1 MLDKNNM
8 DVDLSN
14 QEQAIKFKEQG
25 NDAYKKKDFEK
36 ALELYNKAIELD
48 SNNMVYYTNVAA
60 VLFEQK
66 DYDKCIDTCIKAV
79 DIGRENK
86 ADFKLIAKAYA
97 RIGNAARK
105 LGDLKKAKMYYEKS
119 LSEHRTPDVKT
130 LLSETE
136 ALWKEEERKA
146 YVNPELAEQE
156 KEKGN
161 ELFKKGQFSEALKY
175 YTEAIKRNPDD
186 AKLYSNRAACYTKL
200 AAFDLGLKDCEKC
213 LEIDPKFTK
222 AWIRKGKI
230 LQGMQQYTK
239 ASAAYQSAIEL
250 DANASEAVEGYRQC
264 VMAASSNPEEV
275 RKNAMTDPEIQQ
287 ILRDPAMRM
296 ILEQMQSDPKALMD
310 HLKNPEVAAK
320 INKLLESGLISIQ

>member
-1 MLDKNNM
+1 M

-230 LQGMQQYTK
+230 LQVSRRQK
-239 ASAAYQSAIEL
+239 RI
-250 DANASEAVEGYRQC
+250 AV
-264 VMAASSNPEEV
+264 VT
-275 RKNAMTDPEIQQ
+275 RKKVFFFCFFL
-287 ILRDPAMRM
+287 LRSLCGAF
-296 ILEQMQSDPKALMD
+296 
-310 HLKNPEVAAK
+310 
-320 INKLLESGLISIQ
+320 GL